1 MSEEIKEPVQIVDEK
16 ETEYNE
22 KITTLTE
29 QFKKLTSLYE
39 EQLQRNLELHKKV
52 LELSNQI
59 DTLVAKNIESGV
71 KIHSLINEDE
81 EEKPVEIVI
90 NFKPTSPRIHLE
102 FAKLD
107 VTSSK
112 EILSITEEYEKLGI
126 MNKIDEMTPEENVK
140 FFEYKE
146 KKQKAVINQLLTFF
160 KLALDDKQN
169 ITKEKTLLRSGFDSE
184 FYQNINLREV
194 QSFVL
199 SFRMFYQI

>member
-22 KITTLTE
+22 KITVLTE

-71 KIHSLINEDE
+71 KIHSFEDE
-81 EEKPVEIVI
+81 EEKPIEII
-90 NFKPTSPRIHLE
+90 LNFKPTSPRIHLE

-112 EILSITEEYEKLGI
+112 EILSITEEYEKLSI
-126 MNKIDEMTPEENVK
+126 TNKIDEMTPEENVK

-160 KLALDDKQN
+160 KLAFDDKQN
-169 ITKEKTLLRSGFDSE
+169 VTEEKTLLRSGFDSE
-184 FYQNINLREV
+184 FYQNINLGEV
-194 QSFVL
+194 QSFVI

>member
-71 KIHSLINEDE
+71 KIHSFEDE
-81 EEKPVEIVI
+81 EEKPIEII
-90 NFKPTSPRIHLE
+90 LNFKPTSPRIHLE

-112 EILSITEEYEKLGI
+112 EILSITEEYEKLSI
-126 MNKIDEMTPEENVK
+126 TNKIDEMTPEENVK

-160 KLALDDKQN
+160 KLAFDDKQN
-169 ITKEKTLLRSGFDSE
+169 VTEEKTCLRSGFDSE
-184 FYQNINLREV
+184 FYQNINLGEV
-194 QSFVL
+194 QSFVI